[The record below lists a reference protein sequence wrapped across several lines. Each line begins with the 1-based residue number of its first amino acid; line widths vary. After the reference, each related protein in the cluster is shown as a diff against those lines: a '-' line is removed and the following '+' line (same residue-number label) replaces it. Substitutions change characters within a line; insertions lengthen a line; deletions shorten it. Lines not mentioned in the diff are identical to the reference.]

1 MHSKTL
7 PCEPCPQ
14 FASICLRH
22 LVLRQQDRNHNK
34 QIYLYDTLKS
44 CPQPS
49 FCLFFLTSTISYSVH
64 PLYLFFFFSLV
75 VLFASFLLCA
85 ALSVVPLRHKAKGS
99 RPSEWASRQMPDG
112 AVGAYR
118 APMGAVTKLRLWVWR
133 VQSEVF
139 VATNTQTKGVV
150 LRRHLQNFF
159 WTLGSEIIAGS
170 RICYGVEQLC
180 PQFWSLMYRL
190 CCRTYS
196 ILLRSSFFVLSLP
209 LGKSM
214 WGLS

>member
-7 PCEPCPQ
+7 PCEPCPK

-44 CPQPS
+44 GPQPS
-49 FCLFFLTSTISYSVH
+49 FCLFFLTTTISYSVH

-118 APMGAVTKLRLWVWR
+118 APMGGCDKVEVMSMASSIGGFCCDQHSKCFTKALAEFLLNTRLWDNRR
-133 VQSEVF
+133 VKNLLWCWAIVSS
-139 VATNTQTKGVV
+139 V
-150 LRRHLQNFF
+150 LVTHVLPLLQNLFD
-159 WTLGSEIIAGS
+159 LSE
-170 RICYGVEQLC
+170 
-180 PQFWSLMYRL
+180 
-190 CCRTYS
+190 
-196 ILLRSSFFVLSLP
+196 
-209 LGKSM
+209 K
-214 WGLS
+214 